1 MRIVAVAVVVFTA
14 SSCMTLYGGVV
25 RAGRGDAVHRVTVTS
40 TPPDAQVFVDGEHV
54 GATPV
59 RIAVGDGDP
68 GPVITIEKDDY
79 RTYRRRL
86 QRSGSAGRIAA
97 SIGIGAGIGIL
108 VNGALLARNEGG
120 GFDDRMAIG
129 GVSPVIDW
137 ASGALFK
144 FPDRVDARLAWSPE
158 QEREPQR
165 SGPRGPRQRPK

>member
-1 MRIVAVAVVVFTA
+1 MRSIAAAVVVFAA
-14 SSCMTLYGGVV
+14 SSCMTLHGSVV
-25 RAGRGDAVHRVTVTS
+25 RAGRGDAVHRVMVTS

-68 GPVITIEKDDY
+68 GPVITIEKDGY
-79 RTYRRRL
+79 RTYRHRL
-86 QRSGSAGRIAA
+86 QRSVSAGRIAA

-108 VNGALLARNEGG
+108 VNGALNARYEGR
-120 GFDDRMAIG
+120 GFDDRMAVG
-129 GVSPVIDW
+129 AVSPVVDW
-137 ASGALFK
+137 ASGALSR

-165 SGPRGPRQRPK
+165 SGPRGPRERPK

>member
-1 MRIVAVAVVVFTA
+1 MRSIAAAVVVFAA
-14 SSCMTLYGGVV
+14 SSCMTLHGSVV
-25 RAGRGDAVHRVTVTS
+25 RAGRGDAVHRVMVTS

-59 RIAVGDGDP
+59 RIVVGDGDP
-68 GPVITIEKDDY
+68 GPVITIEKDGY
-79 RTYRRRL
+79 RTYRHRL

-108 VNGALLARNEGG
+108 VNGALNARYEGR
-120 GFDDRMAIG
+120 GFDDRMAVG
-129 GVSPVIDW
+129 AVSPVVDW
-137 ASGALFK
+137 ASGALSR

-165 SGPRGPRQRPK
+165 SGPRGPRERPK